1 MVERKGPSR
10 RFPLMMTHPSLTNI
24 MAAILGIAGFLV
36 AISAGLFSGN
46 AMDSVLERALFCAFL
61 CFLAGGAIGMLLDS
75 VLDGHAQKLRIKAVE
90 DQGPDQE
97 EAPDEAVASPSD
109 QSPSPQAVA

>member
-97 EAPDEAVASPSD
+97 EAPDEAVASPPD